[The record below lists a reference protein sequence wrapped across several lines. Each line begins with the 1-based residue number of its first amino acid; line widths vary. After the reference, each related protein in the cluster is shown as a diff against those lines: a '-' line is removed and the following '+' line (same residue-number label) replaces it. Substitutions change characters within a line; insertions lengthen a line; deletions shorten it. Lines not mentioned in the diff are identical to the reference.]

1 VAAGMAMAHVT
12 GMTKDMEGRVYVS
25 CVHDKGLSMGRNCRL
40 GLGRRGLGV
49 GKRGI
54 CHIG

>member
-12 GMTKDMEGRVYVS
+12 GMTKDMEGRVCVS
-25 CVHDKGLSMGRNCRL
+25 CVHDKGFSMGRNCRL

-54 CHIG
+54 CHIR